1 MCIVLNFYSAMIT
14 LTSGSCKNNHRND
27 KECDTWAKYGH
38 CKINKWMT
46 IHCAKSCGECKT
58 EDVTTAKPDKNDRRG
73 NVMTSFPVFS
83 L

>member
-1 MCIVLNFYSAMIT
+1 LINFVLSPFFP
-14 LTSGSCKNNHRND
+14 GSCSNNHRND

-46 IHCAKSCGECKT
+46 IHCAKSCGECKS
-58 EDVTTAKPDKNDRRG
+58 EAVTTPKPDKKGKDII
-73 NVMTSFPVFS
+73 